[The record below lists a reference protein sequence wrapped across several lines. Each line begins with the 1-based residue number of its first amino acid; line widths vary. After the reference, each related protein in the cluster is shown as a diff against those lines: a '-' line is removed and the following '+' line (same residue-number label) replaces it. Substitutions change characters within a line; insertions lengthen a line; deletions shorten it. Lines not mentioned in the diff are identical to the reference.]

1 MSSLTS
7 TARSAWRLS
16 CPCPIFLPLPDTHGF
31 SIHEA
36 EVFHWGLCPDCST
49 GRNLLSTE
57 FRTVRKDCHD

>member
-7 TARSAWRLS
+7 TARSAWHLFLTLS
-16 CPCPIFLPLPDTHGF
+16 DTHGF

-49 GRNLLSTE
+49 GRN
-57 FRTVRKDCHD
+57 F

>member
-1 MSSLTS
+1 MSSAHEAWHLFPVFLT
-7 TARSAWRLS
+7 LS
-16 CPCPIFLPLPDTHGF
+16 DTHGF

-49 GRNLLSTE
+49 GRNFLSTE